1 MAAGIQLLYLIVSLS
16 YTFLWCVRLCNM
28 HSKIMHL
35 VEIIPL
41 EPDQRSHLR
50 REAPQCR
57 RLLLPLFRGIFVLT
71 NSFVFFSKNLVINRF
86 VFKQIYN
93 KYFTKICFIQAITP
107 YLAPDR
113 EFCRQF
119 LCTEFHWRCTVSFTH
134 FNSYSVFRNLHL

>member
-1 MAAGIQLLYLIVSLS
+1 MAAGIQLLYLSVSLS

-28 HSKIMHL
+28 HSKIMHW

-71 NSFVFFSKNLVINRF
+71 NSFVFFSKNLVINRC
-86 VFKQIYN
+86 VFK
-93 KYFTKICFIQAITP
+93 
-107 YLAPDR
+107 
-113 EFCRQF
+113 
-119 LCTEFHWRCTVSFTH
+119 
-134 FNSYSVFRNLHL
+134 